1 VIRRLRRAATTFAL
15 CALTCPALAEFSFDV
30 DDDGDVRALTDGL
43 LVLRFLFGFEG
54 DALAAGAVSSEAR
67 RSGAEDIRNYLRA
80 HEDFLDINGDGKIQA
95 LTDGLLL
102 IRAQFGFKGEA
113 LIAGAVTPEA
123 HRATAI
129 DILDFLSAPYSAR
142 ERYES
147 ILSSASWGAF
157 QGASAKFFQ
166 VNEPQGLQNSIEDIV
181 SEAGKV
187 FGGGEIHILFF
198 NAGDEFPPLLLNEFC
213 RLIGESCDFSKIA
226 AIESEL
232 ATLTDYGYDFRTLIV
247 NYEPLTEDAPLQILF
262 LERSDDGSPN
272 ERLVNAVHGLTRL
285 YVERQLL
292 AAELDNAPEW
302 WIAGQADYLAAK
314 FLSEVMLGEPFD
326 NYLRRISDHLR
337 GFAANKG
344 PVSALEA
351 EYREA
356 GASVIAQLVS
366 EHNAAKVF
374 LDFYNSDAQ
383 DWETA
388 FKLTFAESSTEAATR
403 IAEMVNESF
412 ELAVGRDPND
422 LLDSLKAEWR
432 IEELSAETHFDLA
445 PIQRILSI
453 GYQQLE
459 GCPYTLLMESH
470 EFGDFNGDGYPDLVF
485 TLDENN
491 YWNQSSDKFC
501 SAGTRVIA
509 VSGALK
515 GEVPTAQVITEAALG
530 ARDTVVADINQDGF
544 DDLLVVGAGHKNETY
559 AEDSPSI
566 SKISFFLG
574 SNEGLIDADDLL
586 INETL
591 FTLADMTAEGATYGD
606 IDNDGVPEFLM
617 FGTMRGI
624 GWPRALLIDCQDRC
638 VVKHPKGYKA
648 ENHLDTSG
656 TNIYNTEILD
666 INNDGLQDILFN
678 AFLDPDYFDI
688 ETNYLRAYSNFGYL
702 QNEEGFDFSVLPEEL
717 DFGFR
722 LNGLTGV
729 FRDDGVEI
737 SPEATHFWETE
748 MVDLDKDGLDEFVAL
763 ENNQFHVLD
772 DTFVISVY
780 SQDETGSGF
789 ELMLE
794 QPEDLE
800 ATHDQNFQFI
810 DLDNDGDL
818 DIISTLHPFNS
829 GHSKTIA
836 LHENL
841 NPGWSLSMKGYAAL
855 MQEFNCNRIYVPD
868 FDADGDLDVVITC
881 PRGDAFEVYY
891 AENRKR

>member
-1 VIRRLRRAATTFAL
+1 MIRRLRRAATTFAL

-113 LIAGAVTPEA
+113 LIAGAVTTEA

-232 ATLTDYGYDFRTLIV
+232 ATLTEYGYDFRTLIV
-247 NYEPLTEDAPLQILF
+247 NYEPLTENAPLQILF

-794 QPEDLE
+794 QPEDTE

-818 DIISTLHPFNS
+818 DIISTLKPFNS
-829 GHSKTIA
+829 SHSKTIA